1 LQRLPPFLFSALKSN
16 FHTHSNWC
24 DGRDTPEAM
33 AFAAIEK
40 GFNVLGFSSH
50 AMVPGHELDWTL
62 SRKTLPDYAASIR
75 SLAKSLAPKIR
86 ILCGVE
92 ADYVE
97 GGSNPD
103 RSNYSLSSTL
113 SPLPTSFDY
122 IIGSVHNVV
131 APDGA
136 IVPVDHTPEILS
148 EGIRSH
154 FSGSA
159 EAFVR
164 AYFKQQRDMIAN
176 FDFDIVGH
184 PDLVRKFNAKH
195 PYFDENADW
204 YREELGKTADA
215 LAASGKM
222 TEVNTGAISRGWLDD
237 AYPSPAFRKMLRER
251 GVKFVLSSD
260 AHAAAGL
267 DCAFDRFGNEEDYVC
282 PF

>member
-1 LQRLPPFLFSALKSN
+1 MAL
-16 FHTHSNWC
+16 
-24 DGRDTPEAM
+24 
-33 AFAAIEK
+33 AAIEK
-40 GFNVLGFSSH
+40 GFGVLGFSSH

-62 SRKTLPDYAASIR
+62 SANTLPEYAASIR

-97 GGSNPD
+97 GGSTPD
-103 RSNYSLSSTL
+103 RKNYDIVR
-113 SPLPTSFDY
+113 PDY
-122 IIGSVHNVV
+122 IIGSLHIVV

-136 IVPVDHTPEILS
+136 QVCVDHTPEILDA
-148 EGIRSH
+148 GIRDH
-154 FSGSA
+154 FGGSA

-164 AYFKQQRDMIAN
+164 AYFKHQRDMIEK

-195 PYFDENADW
+195 PYFDESADW
-204 YREELGKTADA
+204 YREELEKTADA

-237 AYPSPAFRKMLRER
+237 AYPSPLFRKMLCER
-251 GVKFVLSSD
+251 GVTFVLSSD
-260 AHAAAGL
+260 AHSASAL
-267 DCAFDRFGNEEDYVC
+267 DCAFDRFEREEDFGV
-282 PF
+282 PEWAK

>member
-1 LQRLPPFLFSALKSN
+1 VSQRLPPFLSSALKSN

-33 AFAAIEK
+33 ALAAIEK
-40 GFNVLGFSSH
+40 GFGVLGFSSH

-62 SRKTLPDYAASIR
+62 SEKTLPEYAASIR

-103 RSNYSLSSTL
+103 RKTYDNIK
-113 SPLPTSFDY
+113 PDY
-122 IIGSVHNVV
+122 IIGSVHNVI

-136 IVPVDHTPEILS
+136 FISVDHTPEILDA
-148 EGIRSH
+148 GIRDH
-154 FSGSA
+154 FGGSA

-204 YREELGKTADA
+204 YREELEKTADV
-215 LAASGKM
+215 LAASGKL

-260 AHAAAGL
+260 AHAVAGL
-267 DCAFDRFGNEEDYVC
+267 DCAFDAFEREEDYVH

>member
-1 LQRLPPFLFSALKSN
+1 VLQRQPPFLFSTLKSN

-33 AFAAIEK
+33 ALAAIEK
-40 GFNVLGFSSH
+40 GFDVLGFSSH

-62 SRKTLPDYAASIR
+62 SEKTLPDYAASIR

-97 GGSNPD
+97 GGSNPG
-103 RSNYSLSSTL
+103 RKTYAAIG
-113 SPLPTSFDY
+113 PDY
-122 IIGSVHNVV
+122 IIGSLHIVV

-136 IVPVDHTPEILS
+136 MVCVDHTPEILAA
-148 EGIRSH
+148 GIRDH
-154 FSGSA
+154 FNGSA

-164 AYFKQQRDMIAN
+164 TYFRQQRDMIAQ

-204 YREELGKTADA
+204 YREELERTVDA
-215 LAASGKM
+215 ISASGKIV
-222 TEVNTGAISRGWLDD
+222 EVNTGAISRGWLDD

-260 AHAAAGL
+260 VHAAAGL
-267 DCAFDRFGNEEDYVC
+267 DCAFDRFTNEEDFVV
-282 PF
+282 PEWAK